1 VGPHGPAPVV
11 GSTVVT
17 LAHDGLPG
25 DAAAGSIGGP
35 SLAKRL
41 PPMPTTSLPC
51 SLADLLK
58 VLRPASPPRPSAR
71 SRRWW
76 AGSSPSPGCALSPAS
91 SSAPGWPGA
100 GTTRGRT
107 ASFAAA
113 RWSADQLGLL
123 VCDLIVGVLLSPDAP
138 IRLVADDSLF
148 KRTGRK
154 IHGAGWRY
162 DPTATGRTRTAWG
175 NTWVV
180 VGVLVALPLV
190 PHRRVCLPVGARL
203 WQPGGPSK
211 LDLAT
216 CWSGCWPPAIPTASS
231 TWPVTRP
238 TPARRCAGC
247 PSGSASPP
255 GCAAT
260 PQAG

>member
-1 VGPHGPAPVV
+1 V
-11 GSTVVT
+11 
-17 LAHDGLPG
+17 LA
-25 DAAAGSIGGP
+25 
-35 SLAKRL
+35 
-41 PPMPTTSLPC
+41 C
-51 SLADLLK
+51 
-58 VLRPASPPRPSAR
+58 RPAQGVAPCFTAPTFRTFQALVGGFL
-71 SRRWW
+71 
-76 AGSSPSPGCALSPAS
+76 AQPGL
-91 SSAPGWPGA
+91 
-100 GTTRGRT
+100 RT
-107 ASFAAA
+107 VTGI
-113 RWSADQLGLL
+113 L
-123 VCDLIVGVLLSPDAP
+123 PDAP

-231 TWPVTRP
+231 T
-238 TPARRCAGC
+238 
-247 PSGSASPP
+247 
-255 GCAAT
+255 
-260 PQAG
+260 